1 MLTNFIL
8 AAAEGEQSFF
18 SKYGMIIVLGV
29 LMVLMVVMSIVPQ
42 KKRQK
47 KAQEMMSSIKV
58 GTAIKTI
65 GGFVG
70 VITQINNNDNTF
82 IVDISANADGSNM
95 VKIDK
100 SAVYT
105 VLSPVVDNGN
115 APISSTET
123 QATEVFDQNVP
134 ADDLEAETKAKE
146 KKAKK
151 KKKDDND
158 TSDDNATD
166 DITF

>member
-1 MLTNFIL
+1 MLTKFIL

-82 IVDISANADGSNM
+82 VLDISASADGSNL

-105 VLSPVVDNGN
+105 VLTPVAEDGS
-115 APISSTET
+115 APISSTDNK
-123 QATEVFDQNVP
+123 ATEVFDQAVP

-151 KKKDDND
+151 KKADDD
-158 TSDDNATD
+158 TSDDNDTD
-166 DITF
+166 NITF

>member
-18 SKYGMIIVLGV
+18 SKYGMFIVLGV
-29 LMVLMVVMSIVPQ
+29 LLVLMIVMSIVPQ

-47 KAQEMMSSIKV
+47 KAQEMMNSIKV

-82 IVDISANADGSNM
+82 VIDISANADGSNI

-105 VLSPVVDNGN
+105 VLSPVVEDNS
-115 APISSTET
+115 APISSTDNKT
-123 QATEVFDQNVP
+123 TEVFDQAVP

-151 KKKDDND
+151 KKAADD

-166 DITF
+166 DVTF